1 MFNNLLISI
10 RQASLH
16 VGFVALILLPVFS
29 LTYVDW
35 PYCGVAKRMSSVAM
49 TKNDR
54 SAWDDLQW
62 RRRLE
67 TFGDNDASVLQ
78 SGPNGEVDAIW

>member
-1 MFNNLLISI
+1 MFNCLLISI

-16 VGFVALILLPVFS
+16 VGFVALILLHVLF

-35 PYCGVAKRMSSVAM
+35 PYCSAAKRMSSVAM
-49 TKNDR
+49 TKNDC

-67 TFGDNDASVLQ
+67 TFGENDASILQ